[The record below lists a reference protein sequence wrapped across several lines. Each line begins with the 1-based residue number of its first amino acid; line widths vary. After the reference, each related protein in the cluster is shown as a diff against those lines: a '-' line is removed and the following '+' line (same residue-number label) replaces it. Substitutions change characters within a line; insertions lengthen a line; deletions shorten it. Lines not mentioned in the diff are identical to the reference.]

1 MRVWYNV
8 MRLNAKARIVRVEA
22 SKVGKHMEQ
31 TNPTF
36 EVTNPA
42 TCEIIARLPIHSTD
56 EVRAAVQRA
65 RAAQPAWEALGSEG
79 RARIMRKL
87 RRVAVAHKEQMIATI
102 VAESGKPR
110 IEALT
115 EILYLADVLTYYCAN
130 VKKFL
135 ADENVAVHL
144 VKTKRALVTYHPFG
158 VVGVI
163 SPWNFPL
170 LLSASDTVAAL
181 MAGNAVVLKPSEV
194 TPLTALLLRA
204 MAKRAGVPE
213 DVFQVVTG
221 LGDTGAAL
229 VDEANLIAFTGSV
242 PTGKKVAERAA
253 RTLTPVLLELGGKD
267 PMIVLQDADLDRA
280 VAGALYGG
288 MMNAGQVCISV
299 ERVYV
304 EAPIYDQFVQ
314 RLVDGVGKLRVGA
327 DPDGRDNIDMGP
339 LTFAR
344 QLQIVEQQVA
354 DARAKGAT
362 VMTGGH
368 RREGVGLFYEPTIL
382 TDVTDDM
389 LLMQEETFGPLLP
402 VIKVADADEAI
413 RRANDSRFG
422 LSSSIWSRDK
432 KRAEQLA
439 RRIEAGSTV
448 INDVII
454 NYIVPE
460 VPFGGIK
467 ESGIGYRHGG
477 RDSLRRFTRPQSIL
491 IDRLNLKSEVTWF
504 PYTPRVSRLL
514 KTVMNLLYKR
524 K

>member
-1 MRVWYNV
+1 
-8 MRLNAKARIVRVEA
+8 
-22 SKVGKHMEQ
+22 MELIS
-31 TNPTF
+31 PTF

-42 TCEIIARLPIHSTD
+42 TCEIIARLPIQSVA
-56 EVRAAVQRA
+56 EVREAVQRA
-65 RAAQPAWEALGSEG
+65 RAAQPAWEAIGAEG

-87 RRVAVAHKEQMIATI
+87 RRIAVAHKEQMIATI
-102 VAESGKPR
+102 VSESGKPR

-115 EILYLADVLTYYCAN
+115 EILYLADVLTYYCAHA
-130 VKKFL
+130 KKFL
-135 ADENVAVHL
+135 ADENVGLHL
-144 VKTKRALVTYHPFG
+144 VKTKRALITNHPYG

-194 TPLTALLLRA
+194 TPLAALLLRA
-204 MAKRAGVPE
+204 MAKRAGVPG

-229 VDEANLIAFTGSV
+229 VDEADLIAFTGSV

-253 RTLTPVLLELGGKD
+253 HTLTPVLLELGGKD
-267 PMIVLQDADLDRA
+267 PMIVLKDADLDRA

-299 ERVYV
+299 ERIYV
-304 EAPIYDQFVQ
+304 EAPIYDEFVQ
-314 RLVDGVGKLRVGA
+314 RLVDSVGKLRLGA

-354 DARAKGAT
+354 DARDKGAT
-362 VMTGGH
+362 VLIGGH
-368 RREGVGLFYEPTIL
+368 RREGAGLFYEPTVL
-382 TDVTDDM
+382 TNVTDDM
-389 LLMQEETFGPLLP
+389 LLMQEETFGPILP
-402 VIKVADADEAI
+402 VIKVADVDEAI

-439 RRIEAGSTV
+439 HRIEAGSTLV
-448 INDVII
+448 NDVLI

-460 VPFGGIK
+460 LPFGGIK
-467 ESGIGYRHGG
+467 DSGIGYRHGG
-477 RDSLRRFTRPQSIL
+477 RDSLRRFTRPQTIL
-491 IDRLNLKSEVTWF
+491 IDRTNFKWEITWF

-514 KTVMNLLYKR
+514 KAALSLFYKR